1 MTRILSSTVAAI
13 ALAGLVSV
21 SALTPQQQQRQRDDQ
36 TLKAK
41 TVTVIGC
48 ITKSDPKS
56 AQGSTAPFV
65 LTNVERGT
73 ASTYALIPTPGADLA
88 SHVNHKVE
96 ITGAVPRQ
104 PQPGAGPERSS
115 ESTRGTGGDMP
126 SLAVQSVKMIANSC
140 TS

>member
-1 MTRILSSTVAAI
+1 MTRFVSSTFAAV

-21 SALTPQQQQRQRDDQ
+21 SAQTPREPKQRDDQ
-36 TLKAK
+36 TPKAK
-41 TVTVIGC
+41 TVTVTGC
-48 ITKSDPKS
+48 ITKSDARS

-65 LTNVERGT
+65 LTNVEGGT

-96 ITGAVPRQ
+96 VTGAVPRQ
-104 PQPGAGPERSS
+104 PSPGAGPERSS

-126 SLAVQSVKMIANSC
+126 TLAVQSVKMIATSC